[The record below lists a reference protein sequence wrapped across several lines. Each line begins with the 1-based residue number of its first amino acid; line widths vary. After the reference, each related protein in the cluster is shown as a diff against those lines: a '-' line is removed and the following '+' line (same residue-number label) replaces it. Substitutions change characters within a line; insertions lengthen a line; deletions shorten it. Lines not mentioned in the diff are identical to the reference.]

1 MPDTDVLYCE
11 GWDTVRREA
20 SGTMTE
26 AAAAARDRDGA
37 QYAVLLRDSGRPVAL
52 LHVAW
57 AAGYLGVSM
66 FDEHARR
73 VQQLDF
79 RVLDDPGRLYWSGFR
94 AWKPRSPH
102 DPEFFDKRPRIVLSI
117 NRDGQAEANS
127 SYRSRGGGSDVSTS
141 PRIPAELRTIAK
153 APFGDWWSY
162 VGPALFDPTTAPPV
176 SPAGARL
183 TADPAD
189 DEDGAAP
196 EAARSGW
203 TLPAALGPRH
213 IEALFTPGARLR
225 CGWGVW
231 SEGQIVTV
239 GELRQPGTLR
249 LPTGRVVAADPGFV
263 GEQSEP
269 FTVTVPPG
277 EYPVSIASAACE
289 KEVGPAGNQTTALEE
304 YVTAVRV
311 LIRDEPAATWEMALR
326 PGQDPRM
333 LPAGRFFGFGV
344 DSGTGAFLDAAGRQ
358 ALRARYAAE
367 DDAPGECPAGHARWA
382 EDPVSGANMVAYNSG
397 AGDGAYPVWIGR
409 NQEGHVVSLVADML
423 LLGEAELLSPVAA
436 STARYVLPGPAPG
449 TGAGPTAQPASAAAL
464 GQYIEE
470 LLLVP
475 LDAIAALAVADEPVP
490 MPSDAATFAPR
501 RRPERGSPLSPLQA
515 WPELRFPDRDRAVGA
530 DPAVRTHMG
539 HAHMLREVTR
549 RNYNDAVAAYT
560 LAVEL
565 APDYALALGG
575 RGDAFRLLGRNAEA
589 LADLTRAI
597 ELHPNF
603 SAAYIC
609 RARTHYA
616 LGRYAEALADYDRF
630 DEIGFTGTGSGY
642 APVIDSEHRGD
653 ICRLLGRY
661 DEALACFGQALD
673 YRPDDAVALS
683 GRGDTLRLLG
693 RHAEALTDL
702 TRAIEL
708 DPGLPGAHA
717 SRGAVYQAL
726 GQDEEARADLA
737 RAAELDPG
745 HDPL

>member
-1 MPDTDVLYCE
+1 MPDADVLYCE
-11 GWDTVRREA
+11 GWDPVRREA
-20 SGTMTE
+20 SGTITE
-26 AAAAARDRDGA
+26 ATAAERERDGA

-52 LHVAW
+52 LQVAW
-57 AAGYLGVSM
+57 AAGYLGLSL
-66 FDEHARR
+66 FDEWARCL
-73 VQQLDF
+73 QQFDF

-94 AWKPRSPH
+94 AWRPRSPH
-102 DPEFFDKRPRIVLSI
+102 DPEFFGKRPQIVLSI
-117 NRDGQAEANS
+117 DQDGQAEATS
-127 SYRSRGGGSDVSTS
+127 SYSSRGGGSHVSTQL
-141 PRIPAELRTIAK
+141 RIPAELRTIAR
-153 APFGDWWSY
+153 APFGDWGSY
-162 VGPALFDPTTAPPV
+162 VGAALFDPVTAPPAG
-176 SPAGARL
+176 PAGTRPA
-183 TADPAD
+183 TDPAG
-189 DEDGAAP
+189 DEGGVPP
-196 EAARSGW
+196 EATRSRW
-203 TLPAALGPRH
+203 TPPAALGPRH

-225 CGWGVW
+225 CGEGVW
-231 SEGQIVTV
+231 SEGQIATV
-239 GELRQPGTLR
+239 SELRQPGTLR
-249 LPTGRVVAADPGFV
+249 LPTGRVVAADPGFA
-263 GEQSEP
+263 EDDSEP

-277 EYPVSIASAACE
+277 EYPVSVASAACE
-289 KEVGPAGNQTTALEE
+289 KEVGTAGNRTTVLDE

-333 LPAGRFFGFGV
+333 LPAGRFFGLGV

-358 ALRARYAAE
+358 ALQARYAAE
-367 DDAPGECPAGHARWA
+367 EEAPGERPAGPARWT
-382 EDPVSGANMVAYNSG
+382 EDPVSGANMVAFTSG

-409 NQEGHVVSLVADML
+409 NEEGQVVSLIADML
-423 LLGEAELLSPVAA
+423 LLSEAELLSPSAA
-436 STARYVLPGPAPG
+436 STARYVLPGPVP
-449 TGAGPTAQPASAAAL
+449 GAGLTARPASAAAL
-464 GQYIEE
+464 GRYIEK

-475 LDAIAALAVADEPVP
+475 LDAAAALAAAEEPVS
-490 MPSDAATFAPR
+490 MPSSAATFAPR
-501 RRPERGSPLSPLQA
+501 RRPGRGSPPQE
-515 WPELRFPDRDRAVGA
+515 WPELRFPDRERAVEA
-530 DPAVRTHMG
+530 DPEVQTHMR
-539 HAHMLREVTR
+539 HARMLREVTR
-549 RNYNDAVAAYT
+549 RNYDDALAAYT
-560 LAVEL
+560 LALEL

-683 GRGDTLRLLG
+683 GRGDTLRLLA